1 MTEGMSTAGV
11 DAYLRC
17 LGVEQ
22 PAWPTLD
29 ALREPRTPHPVR
41 VTVYRALVSSTAS
54 STACHGYS
62 SGRP

>member
-1 MTEGMSTAGV
+1 MNAAGV
-11 DAYLRC
+11 DAYLRR

-22 PAWPTLD
+22 PAWPTVD
-29 ALREPRTPHPVR
+29 ALRPPHPVR
-41 VTVYRALVSSTAS
+41 VTAYRALVSSTAS